1 VRTVP
6 VFAAAALIAMSA
18 AVSACGQT
26 SPPTSLTG
34 PASSQAHSGCGR
46 ATPVSPAS
54 KTFTVGNDDNG
65 KAFCVKRGTAVLVYL
80 HGSAD
85 RKWAPIHAT
94 GGVLEPRANGRLMVV
109 LGTTG
114 ASFVAAHPGE
124 TVISSARPACAQGKG
139 SPGTMHCG
147 AMLGFRTTLIVH

>member
-1 VRTVP
+1 MRTVP

-26 SPPTSLTG
+26 PVPTSQSAPG
-34 PASSQAHSGCGR
+34 SPAHSGCGR
-46 ATPVSPAS
+46 ATPVSPAN
-54 KTFTVGNDDNG
+54 KTFTVGNGDNG
-65 KAFCVKRGTAVLVYL
+65 KAFCLKRGTAVLVYL

-94 GGVLEPRANGRLMVV
+94 GGVLEPRANGRLMLV

-139 SPGTMHCG
+139 SAGTMHCG
-147 AMLGFRTTLIVH
+147 AMLGFRTTLIVR